1 MNSPFTFIHT
11 EPKNMDATKQYPAI
25 FLLHGMGSNEQDLPG
40 LVADFQDNCHVFSLR
55 GPIKHAPG
63 YAFFTIEEFGKPD
76 RPVFDKV
83 VHFIRE
89 FIDEA
94 MFIYKIDPTKVA
106 LMGFSQGAILAQS
119 LALVLGDKLTAVIAL
134 SGYIPEF
141 VKTEYHKMSV
151 EHMPIFISHGE
162 YDYVLPHQWG
172 VESKE
177 FFESLGADVT
187 FKSYPDGH
195 GVTPANQLDLITFLK
210 EQIS

>member
-11 EPKNMDATKQYPAI
+11 EPKNMDPAKKYPAI

-40 LVADFQDNCHVFSLR
+40 LVADFKDSCHIFSLR
-55 GPIKHAPG
+55 GPITQKPG
-63 YAFFTIEEFGKPD
+63 YAFFTIQDIGKPD

-94 MFIYKIDPTKVA
+94 SFIYNIDVEKVV

-119 LALVLGDKLTAVIAL
+119 LAFVLGDKLTAVVAL
-134 SGYIPEF
+134 SGYIPDF
-141 VKTEYHKMSV
+141 VKNEYHKQPV

-162 YDYVLPHQWG
+162 YDYVIPHQWG
-172 VESKE
+172 VESKD
-177 FFESLGADVT
+177 FFESLGAAVT
-187 FKSYPDGH
+187 FKSYSDGH
-195 GVTPANQLDLITFLK
+195 GVTPANHLDLVTFLK